1 MKKTAVVR
9 TLAVAAVFAAVNL
22 STTGTGLGPGQAGAP
37 GGPDH
42 SPEARIARVEKGLLP
57 GIVIAGRPSPAAPI
71 AARMAALRVPGV
83 SVAVIDDGAVA
94 WAKGYGTPEA
104 GSAAT
109 VTPATLF
116 QAASIS
122 KSVAALAALR
132 LVERGVL
139 SLDEDVNA
147 RLVSWKVPE
156 NEFTGTEKV
165 TLRRL
170 LSHTAGLTVQ
180 GFRGYAAGDPLP
192 TVVQVLDGVK
202 PANSAA
208 VRVEAVPG
216 SRWSYS
222 GGGFT
227 VMQLLMTEATGKP
240 FPELM
245 AELVLKPLGMT
256 ASTYEQ
262 PLPESR
268 RASAA
273 AAHGP
278 DGKPVPGHS
287 HTYPEMAAAGLW
299 TTPSDL
305 ARFLIEVQKAVA
317 GRSSMLSAATAKLM
331 TTVVKEGYGL
341 GLSLQRLGP
350 AASFGHGGSNE
361 GFKCLMTAYVANG
374 RGAVVMTNADR
385 GSRLASEIL
394 RAVAQEYDWPSQKPQ
409 VKTTVEVPA
418 AALAALEGRYEMA
431 PGHVLTVALEG
442 STLVARDRDERIE
455 LYPESETRFFE
466 LVEETT
472 VVFFKGQDGRPT
484 HLLIDGRIKAPRLMD
499 K

>member
-1 MKKTAVVR
+1 MKKNAVV
-9 TLAVAAVFAAVNL
+9 LAVLVLAAAA
-22 STTGTGLGPGQAGAP
+22 SGPAQAPAP
-37 GGPDH
+37 SAGEIVE
-42 SPEARIARVEKGLLP
+42 SRAARVEAGLLP
-57 GIVIAGRPSPAAPI
+57 AFVISGRPSPAAPI
-71 AARMAALRVPGV
+71 GARMAELRVPGV
-83 SVAVIDDGAVA
+83 SVAVIDGGAIA
-94 WAKGYGTPEA
+94 WAKGYGALEA
-104 GSAAT
+104 GSAAP

-122 KSVAALAALR
+122 KSVAALGALR

-156 NEFTGTEKV
+156 NGVPGTEKV
-165 TLRRL
+165 PLRRL
-170 LSHTAGLTVQ
+170 LSHTAGLTVH
-180 GFRGYAAGDPLP
+180 GVGGYAAGDPVP
-192 TVVQVLDGVK
+192 TVAQVLDGVV

-227 VMQLLMTEATGKP
+227 VVQLLMTEATGKP

-245 AELVLKPLGMT
+245 AELVLKPLGM
-256 ASTYEQ
+256 ADSTFEQ
-262 PLPESR
+262 PLPAAR
-268 RASAA
+268 RTAA
-273 AAHGP
+273 ATAHGP
-278 DGKPVPGHS
+278 DGKPIPGRY

-317 GRSSMLSAATAKLM
+317 GRSSVLSAATAKLV

-341 GLSLQRLGP
+341 GLQLQRLGP

-361 GFKCLMTAYVANG
+361 GFKCLMTAYIANG
-374 RGAVVMTNADR
+374 RGAVVMANAD
-385 GSRLASEIL
+385 GGLRLANEVL
-394 RAVAQEYDWPSQKPQ
+394 RSVAQEYGWPTLKPQ

-418 AALAALEGRYEMA
+418 AALAALEGRYEMS
-431 PGHVLTVALEG
+431 PGHVIAVALEG
-442 STLVARDRDERIE
+442 RVLVARDGDQRIE

-472 VVFFKGQDGRPT
+472 VIFFKGPDGRPT